1 MNHFQSKAIS
11 LISIILYAITLVLVI
26 VGNHMLAMYA
36 MAIGMLTGS
45 IVNFVCSYAR
55 FTDRFSSAL

>member
-1 MNHFQSKAIS
+1 MNHFQSKALS
-11 LISIILYAITLVLVI
+11 LISIIPYAIILVLVI

-45 IVNFVCSYAR
+45 IVNFVK
-55 FTDRFSSAL
+55 TLLSSQ